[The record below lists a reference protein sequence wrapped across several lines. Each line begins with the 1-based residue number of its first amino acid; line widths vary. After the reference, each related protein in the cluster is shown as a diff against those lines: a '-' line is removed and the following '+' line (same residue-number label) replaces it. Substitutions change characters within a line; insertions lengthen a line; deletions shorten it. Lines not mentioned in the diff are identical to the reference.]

1 MLEEIVM
8 EGKVN
13 QIGVC
18 DFDMTEIED
27 LYEFAQ
33 VFFYHCIYRYIFAEI
48 ILYYWLNCNSFMV
61 YLLHSLYL
69 MF

>member
-33 VFFYHCIYRYIFAEI
+33 VNILLYIQIYI
-48 ILYYWLNCNSFMV
+48 C
-61 YLLHSLYL
+61 
-69 MF
+69 

>member
-1 MLEEIVM
+1 M

-27 LYEFAQ
+27 LYEFAR
-33 VFFYHCIYRYIFAEI
+33 VNLFI
-48 ILYYWLNCNSFMV
+48 V
-61 YLLHSLYL
+61 
-69 MF
+69 